1 MKAITYDDIL
11 LVPSYNHRESRK
23 LDFIEITPAGR
34 TESMPHR
41 LE

>member
-1 MKAITYDDIL
+1 MKAITYAGAATIGEL
-11 LVPSYNHRESRK
+11 QRK

-34 TESMPHR
+34 SESMPHR